1 MRFVFPHS
9 HAFRKGRVTVDDDG
23 KPGPECLVEFGDGI
37 TVIAEWSGEDDV
49 LRLSIPEYCTAR
61 GTVVNG
67 RTWRVAKGKDRL
79 WRSELLSMNV
89 ADQSANVSSLAPDE
103 R

>member
-1 MRFVFPHS
+1 MRFAFPHS

-23 KPGPECLVEFGDGI
+23 KPGPECLVEFGDGV
-37 TVIAEWSGEDDV
+37 TVIAEWSTDGEA
-49 LRLSIPEYCTAR
+49 LRLSIPEYRTAR

-67 RTWRVAKGKDRL
+67 RTWQVAQGKDRL

-89 ADQSANVSSLAPDE
+89 AEQSRHVSSSSPDE
-103 R
+103 

>member
-9 HAFRKGRVTVDDDG
+9 HAFRHGLVTVDDDG
-23 KPGPECLVEFGDGI
+23 KPGPECLIEFGDGV
-37 TVIAEWSGEDDV
+37 TVIAEWSADGEDLKLIV
-49 LRLSIPEYCTAR
+49 PEYRTAR
-61 GTVVNG
+61 GTAVDG
-67 RTWRVAKGKDRL
+67 RTWRVAQSKDRL

-89 ADQSANVSSLAPDE
+89 ADQSANVSSRAPDE